1 MALFN
6 QFVTAVVSS
15 SHLSEYLQL
24 TRGCHQGS
32 PISPYIYLICGEI
45 MAYLPRQNKKIKGI
59 PVLDIVN
66 LISQF
71 ADDTDLFLI
80 YDFLSLN
87 EVVDTLTIIER
98 NTGLLLNY
106 DKTSIYRIGSLRNS
120 RAKLYTKVE
129 FKWTNEPIT
138 VLGVKM
144 SNNTKSYLMRIT

>member
-1 MALFN
+1 
-6 QFVTAVVSS
+6 
-15 SHLSEYLQL
+15 
-24 TRGCHQGS
+24 
-32 PISPYIYLICGEI
+32 

-106 DKTSIYRIGSLRNS
+106 DKTSIYRIGSLRNCH
-120 RAKLYTKVE
+120 AKLYTKVE

-144 SNNTKSYLMRIT
+144 SNNTKSYLMRITRRCRLKYKML